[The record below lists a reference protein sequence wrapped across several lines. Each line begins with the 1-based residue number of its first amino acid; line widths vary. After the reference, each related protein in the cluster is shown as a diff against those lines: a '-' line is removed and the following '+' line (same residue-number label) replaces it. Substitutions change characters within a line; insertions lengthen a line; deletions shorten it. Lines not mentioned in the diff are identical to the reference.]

1 MNTTPNLTDPYDPM
15 AGTLARTAMQ
25 CQARGCDGCLVCRP
39 AAGAQV
45 VQGRYKAAGGA
56 GATPDSFARAD
67 AVPDPWARP
76 ELANFRNSESSG
88 PGAAP
93 ALNVNIL
100 ALDLG
105 TKLGWAVRARDGA
118 VWHGTE
124 VFTPRKSWTPGQR
137 WLRAR
142 SFVTDLVVRHQ
153 VHAIAYEDVKRHAGT
168 DAAHAYGA
176 FLCLV
181 QMVADSHRAA
191 LMPVG
196 VGTIKKH
203 WTGKGNADKAA
214 MEAQARARGFRPESD
229 NDADALAILHWA
241 VAQERKA

>member
-1 MNTTPNLTDPYDPM
+1 MNASPNLTDPYDPM
-15 AGTLARTAMQ
+15 AGTLARTALQ
-25 CQARGCDGCLVCRP
+25 CAARGCDGCLVCRS
-39 AAGAQV
+39 AGAAQV
-45 VQGRYKAAGGA
+45 VQERHRTAGGA
-56 GATPDSFARAD
+56 GAAPDSFARAQG
-67 AVPDPWARP
+67 
-76 ELANFRNSESSG
+76 EIANLRNSSNSACEE
-88 PGAAP
+88 AP

-105 TKLGWAVRARDGA
+105 TKLGWAVRSRDGRVA
-118 VWHGTE
+118 HGTQ
-124 VFTPRKSWTPGQR
+124 VFTPRASWSRGQR

-142 SFVTDLVVRHQ
+142 SFLSELITSRQ
-153 VHAIAYEDVKRHAGT
+153 VHAIAYEDVKRHMGT

-181 QMVADSHRAA
+181 EMLADSHR
-191 LMPVG
+191 LRLLPVG
-196 VGTIKKH
+196 VKTIKKH
-203 WTGKGNADKAA
+203 WTGNGNADKAA

>member
-1 MNTTPNLTDPYDPM
+1 MTLPNLTPQGADVAYDPM
-15 AGTLARTAMQ
+15 AGTLQEFHA
-25 CQARGCDGCLVCRP
+25 CYCIGPQAGQKECPCKMRNRV
-39 AAGAQV
+39 A
-45 VQGRYKAAGGA
+45 
-56 GATPDSFARAD
+56 PDIFARAD
-67 AVPDPWARP
+67 DAADPWARDGAQTAP
-76 ELANFRNSESSG
+76 DASPRRANAGSTV
-88 PGAAP
+88 AP
-93 ALNVNIL
+93 TVGLNVNIL

-105 TKLGWAVRARDGA
+105 TKLGWAVRARDGK

-124 VFTPRKSWTPGQR
+124 AFTPRKSWTPGQR

-142 SFVTDLVVRHQ
+142 SFLTDLIVRHQ
-153 VHAIAYEDVKRHAGT
+153 VHAIAYEDVKRHMGT

-181 QMVADSHRAA
+181 EMLADSHR
-191 LMPVG
+191 LRLLPVG
-196 VGTIKKH
+196 VKTIKKH
-203 WTGKGNADKAA
+203 WTGNGNADKAA

>member
-1 MNTTPNLTDPYDPM
+1 MTSSQNLTDAYDPM
-15 AGTLARTAMQ
+15 AGTLA
-25 CQARGCDGCLVCRP
+25 GS
-39 AAGAQV
+39 
-45 VQGRYKAAGGA
+45 Y
-56 GATPDSFARAD
+56 ARAGTFQD
-67 AVPDPWARP
+67 EPFPPLGGVEHGAPTVPDV
-76 ELANFRNSESSG
+76 
-88 PGAAP
+88 PGDVP

>member
-15 AGTLARTAMQ
+15 AGTLAGSY
-25 CQARGCDGCLVCRP
+25 AR
-39 AAGAQV
+39 AGAPTSEPA
-45 VQGRYKAAGGA
+45 KINIEPA
-56 GATPDSFARAD
+56 
-67 AVPDPWARP
+67 DPWARP
-76 ELANFRNSESSG
+76 EIANLRNSSSSA

-93 ALNVNIL
+93 TLNVNIL

-153 VHAIAYEDVKRHAGT
+153 VHAIAYEDVKRHVGT